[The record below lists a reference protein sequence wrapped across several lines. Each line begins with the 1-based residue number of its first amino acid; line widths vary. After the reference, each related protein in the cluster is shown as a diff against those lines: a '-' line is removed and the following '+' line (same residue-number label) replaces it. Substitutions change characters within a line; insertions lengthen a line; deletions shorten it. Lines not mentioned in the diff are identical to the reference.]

1 MYTNRN
7 MLCAHR
13 ITISKNMKFKQQR
26 QHITQN
32 QNIDAKDMG
41 NSSIM
46 SNMQLSK
53 QKNEQTNKELII
65 KKQNV
70 LCIALVK
77 AMRKVL

>member
-1 MYTNRN
+1 MYTSRN
-7 MLCAHR
+7 MLYVYR

-32 QNIDAKDMG
+32 QNIDTKDMG

-53 QKNEQTNKELII
+53 RK
-65 KKQNV
+65 KKQTKNLLLKNKTFYV
-70 LCIALVK
+70 QRWLK
-77 AMRKVL
+77 Q